1 MTIKNLALLSAL
13 AVLAGCA
20 GHNPIDRINY
30 RAEPLV
36 RQVDHGMNKDQVR
49 TLGGPPSS
57 EFRRTARSGS
67 CNNYVL
73 NRNGNEQTYH
83 VSFDSAGRVDGK
95 GFTTC
100 EELDRQ
106 QLKRR

>member
-1 MTIKNLALLSAL
+1 MNMKNLAVLSAI

-20 GHNPIDRINY
+20 GHNPIDRVTY
-30 RAEPLV
+30 RNEPLV
-36 RQVDHGMNKDQVR
+36 KQIEYGMSKDQVH

-57 EFRRTARSGS
+57 EFRRTAHAGS

-73 NRNGNEQTYH
+73 NRDGKEQTYY
-83 VSFDSAGRVDGK
+83 VSFNSEDRVDGK

-100 EELDRQ
+100 EEIDSQ
-106 QLKRR
+106 QRERH

>member
-1 MTIKNLALLSAL
+1 MNMKNIAMLSAA

-20 GHNPIDRINY
+20 GHNPVDRVTY
-30 RAEPLV
+30 RHEPLV
-36 RQVDHGMNKDQVR
+36 KQIEHGMNKDQVR

-57 EFRRTARSGS
+57 EFRRTAHAGS

-73 NRNGNEQTYH
+73 NRDGKEQTYY
-83 VSFDSAGRVDGK
+83 VSFNGEGRVDGK

-100 EELDRQ
+100 EEIDRQ
-106 QLKRR
+106 QRKHR